1 MAICHSPKCSVIA
14 LAIYVPL
21 YIVALQLSH
30 WIRERSIGWE
40 DVLISVL
47 TAVVPFLQLNR
58 DHVVL
63 GLVFFLLFVVGS
75 HVPTKDE

>member
-1 MAICHSPKCSVIA
+1 MKLSGDQKKIMKA

-21 YIVALQLSH
+21 YIVALQLSQ
-30 WIRERSIGWE
+30 WIRERSICWE

-47 TAVVPFLQLNR
+47 TAVV
-58 DHVVL
+58 L
-63 GLVFFLLFVVGS
+63 GVVFFLLFVVGS